1 MKTLVVYFDEEPKMG
16 YPFDVREYYDSYRYF
31 SELCAKNGV
40 QLILVRHPSQYLGG
54 MQFASGWKYA
64 GTELERVT
72 HMITA
77 DVVYMKGTHLRMTEG
92 ANVVN
97 RTELTEICKD
107 KFKTY
112 ELFSEFMS
120 PTFLLTEENAA
131 DVMKKITTDKV
142 VIKPVTGTE
151 GRGIVIVA
159 PQEFS
164 YDMLEPHK
172 PYIAQ
177 EFVDCSEGMP
187 GIMKG
192 LHDLRMYIYN
202 GVAGFAEYRQP
213 KQGSYLANI
222 AQGGSLTVLD
232 PQTLPQWA
240 LDFVPQID
248 SKFTQFTP
256 RIYTIDLMYANGRPY
271 LVELNSQPGMP
282 WSDWEYFTPM
292 QQKIF
297 ETLMSACNS

>member
-1 MKTLVVYFDEEPKMG
+1 MKTLVVYFDDEAKMG
-16 YPFDVREYYDSYRYF
+16 YPFDVREYYDSYQYF
-31 SELCAKNGV
+31 SELCAKNDV
-40 QLILVRHPSQYLGG
+40 ELILVRHPSQYLGG
-54 MQFASGWKYA
+54 MHFASGWRYV
-64 GTELERVT
+64 GSELERVT

-77 DVVYMKGTHLRMTEG
+77 DVVYMKGTHLRMDDG

-112 ELFSEFMS
+112 ELFSEFMA
-120 PTFLLTEENAA
+120 PTFLLTKENAV
-131 DVMKKITTDKV
+131 DVINKITTDKV

-151 GRGIVIVA
+151 GRGIVIVE
-159 PQEFS
+159 PQKFS

-192 LHDLRMYIYN
+192 RHDLRMYIYN
-202 GVAGFAEYRQP
+202 GVAKIAEYREP
-213 KQGSYLANI
+213 KEGSYLANI
-222 AQGGSLTVLD
+222 AQGGHLTVID
-232 PQTLPQWA
+232 VAKLPQWA
-240 LDFVPQID
+240 LDFVPRID
-248 SKFTQFTP
+248 QKFTQFVP

-282 WSDWEYFTPM
+282 WKEWEYFVPM
-292 QQKIF
+292 QQYVF
-297 ETLMSACNS
+297 ETLMSAYT